1 MSDGPDFS
9 NIEDKDLAAYHAVL
23 NVLRLGVQRELARR
37 RRPLREG
44 EERAARGWPEYRN
57 AEELDRRD
65 AEVGGA
71 SNDAFK

>member
-9 NIEDKDLAAYHAVL
+9 NVHDKDLAAYHAVL
-23 NVLRLGVQRELARR
+23 NVLWLGVQRELAQRR
-37 RRPLREG
+37 RALRDA
-44 EERAARGWPEYRN
+44 EERPASGWPEYRN
-57 AEELDRRD
+57 AEELDRRE